1 MRRRVTKMIAD
12 NNQVELSIE
21 QIHKVTLDI
30 VKRMSDICEKIGV
43 NYYVAYGSLIG
54 AVRHKGFIP
63 WDDDFDV
70 VMLRD
75 DYEKFCDYCIHHQDE
90 IKPYKLLIHI
100 I

>member
-1 MRRRVTKMIAD
+1 MIAD
-12 NNQVELSIE
+12 NNQVELNIE

-30 VKRMSDICEKIGV
+30 VKRMSNICEKIGV

-90 IKPYKLLIHI
+90 MKP
-100 I
+100 